1 MTEYSDMPVY
11 FHRLAP
17 GCPSEDVLYDFY
29 QDGLIICHYE
39 NEASF
44 SDEDYDDSTD
54 IEEIVQLANS
64 GGICLIQLDAGND
77 YYDRGRKL
85 GVVIPETEPFILGV
99 RSDGTRTKRYADRE
113 EAQNVLENNDEV
125 EYIYKV
131 LQLQENIRE
140 LGPGEFLLSSYEP
153 PHTTLTQWSVVEDQ
167 IRSILS
173 DTPLPTD
180 EPTSYSPDQTERLC
194 EEYLREEYEYYPLI
208 QPGGRGG
215 VNQSFDLIGGINNDR
230 AFGEVKNI
238 KGTSDSALNDLEAEA
253 GSGKRAFYFSRNP
266 VDQDVDDVEVILLE
280 EVINKLFEIDRTKQM
295 MKEMTGR

>member
-17 GCPSEDVLYDFY
+17 GRPSEEILYEFY
-29 QDGLIICHYE
+29 KEGLIICHYE

-44 SDEDYDDSTD
+44 SDNDYDDSTD
-54 IEEIVQLANS
+54 IEEMVQLAKS
-64 GGICLIQLDAGND
+64 GGICLIQLDADND

-85 GVVIPETEPFILGV
+85 GVVTPGTEPFILGV
-99 RSDGTRTKRYADRE
+99 GSDGTRTKRYTDSK
-113 EAQNVLENNDEV
+113 EAKNVLENNDEI
-125 EYIYKV
+125 EYIYKAV
-131 LQLQENIRE
+131 QLQEDVRE
-140 LGPGEFLLSSYEP
+140 LGSGEFLLSSYEP
-153 PHTTLTQWSVVEDQ
+153 PFTTLTQWGVVDDQ

-194 EEYLREEYEYYPLI
+194 EEYLREEYGYYPLI

-215 VNQSFDLIGGINNDR
+215 VNQSFDLIGGINNNR
-230 AFGEVKNI
+230 AFGEVKNT

-266 VDQDVDDVEVILLE
+266 VDQDRDGVEVILLE
-280 EVINKLFEIDRTKQM
+280 EVINTLQEISRTNLM
-295 MKEMTGR
+295 MEEMTAR